1 MSTKK
6 LFGITVLILA
16 IVIFGGYYAYQ
27 SYLYVS
33 TDNAQ
38 VGAHVTMLSCRVN
51 GTVQKVHVEEN
62 QRVKAGE
69 LLAEIDTSDYS
80 NALEEAEAQ
89 VASLK
94 ARFREAEL
102 NYRRSENLVRN
113 LAVSQERFDNA
124 KAQYKDQEAKLKA
137 AQAQLE
143 QASLNVSYTKVIAP
157 TDGIIAKKSVEKGQ
171 FVPVGQPLFGFVE
184 TNERWVIANLKETE
198 LENVRLGSKAYIT
211 VDAISD
217 RKFVGSVESISP
229 STGALFSLLPPDNAT
244 GNFTKVVQRIPV
256 RIKLDSLSDDD
267 AEALRA
273 GLSVVVAIRVR

>member
-1 MSTKK
+1 MSAKK
-6 LFGITVLILA
+6 IFGATVLLLA
-16 IVIFGGYYAYQ
+16 VVIFGGYYGYQ

-38 VGAHVTMLSCRVN
+38 IGAHVTMLSCRVN

-69 LLAEIDTSDYS
+69 VLAEIDTSDYS

-89 VASLK
+89 VSSLK
-94 ARFREAEL
+94 ARFKEAEL
-102 NYRRSENLVRN
+102 NYHRAENLVRN

-124 KAQYKDQEAKLKA
+124 KAAYKDQEAKLHA

-157 TDGIIAKKSVEKGQ
+157 TDGILAKKSVEKGQ

-184 TNERWVIANLKETE
+184 TNERWVTANLKETE
-198 LENVRLGSKAYIT
+198 LENVRLGSHAIVS
-211 VDAISD
+211 VDAISG
-217 RKFVGSVESISP
+217 RQFPGEVESISP

-244 GNFTKVVQRIPV
+244 GNFTKVVQRVPV
-256 RIKLDSLSDDD
+256 RIKLNSLSDED
-267 AEALRA
+267 AEVLRA
-273 GLSVVVAIRVR
+273 GLSAVVAIRVH